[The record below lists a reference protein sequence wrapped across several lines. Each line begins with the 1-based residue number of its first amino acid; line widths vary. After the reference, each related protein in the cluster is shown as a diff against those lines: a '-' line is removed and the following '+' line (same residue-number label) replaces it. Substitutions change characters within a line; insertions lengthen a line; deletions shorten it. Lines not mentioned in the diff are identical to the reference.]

1 MKQHQLRVR
10 LFCLAVSMILVS
22 CATHLPGE
30 AITAKV
36 ANSVGKRFA
45 ETNHSRPTGAVTRIL
60 KDDGKLRE
68 YEYQW
73 ENGCAYALLVE
84 IQSDVILSWRYTSN
98 PEPCLKV
105 TLHTF
110 GT

>member
-1 MKQHQLRVR
+1 MKRQKFHIR
-10 LFCLAVSMILVS
+10 LLGLTVATIVAS
-22 CATHLPGE
+22 CATHIPGE

-36 ANSVGKRFA
+36 ENSVGKRFA
-45 ETNHSRPTGAVTRIL
+45 ETDHSRPTGAVTRIL
-60 KDDGKLRE
+60 KDDGLLRE
-68 YEYQW
+68 HEYRW

-84 IQSDVILSWRYTSN
+84 IQSDIVLSWRYTSS
-98 PEPCLKV
+98 PEPCQQI